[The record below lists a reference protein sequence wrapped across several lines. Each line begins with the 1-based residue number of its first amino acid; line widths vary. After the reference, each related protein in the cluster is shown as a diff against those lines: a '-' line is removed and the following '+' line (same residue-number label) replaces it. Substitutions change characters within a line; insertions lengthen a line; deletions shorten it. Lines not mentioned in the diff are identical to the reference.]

1 MNDEDVRELITQVL
15 HEVAP
20 EVDLEGVDAHADLR
34 EELGL
39 DSMDILNFAIGLS
52 ERTGMEV
59 PERDY
64 PQIMTLDGCT
74 NYLLAHQAPTTTPR

>member
-1 MNDEDVRELITQVL
+1 VNDDDVRAVIVQVL

-20 EVDLEGVDAHADLR
+20 EVELDGVAGDADLR

-39 DSMDILNFAIGLS
+39 DSMDILNFAIGLQ
-52 ERTGMEV
+52 ERTGVDV

-64 PQIMTLDGCT
+64 PRIVTIDGCT
-74 NYLLAHQAPTTTPR
+74 GYLLAHLAA

>member
-1 MNDEDVRELITQVL
+1 VNDDELRATIAQVL

-20 EVDLEGVDAHADLR
+20 EVQLDGVDGGADLR

-39 DSMDILNFAIGLS
+39 DSMDILNFAIGLQ
-52 ERTGMEV
+52 ERTGVDV

-64 PQIMTLDGCT
+64 PEIVTLDGCAR
-74 NYLLAHQAPTTTPR
+74 YLLAHLPA

>member
-1 MNDEDVRELITQVL
+1 ML

-20 EVDLEGVDAHADLR
+20 EVELDGVAADADLR

-52 ERTGMEV
+52 ERTGVDV

-64 PQIMTLDGCT
+64 PRIVTLNGCAD
-74 NYLLAHQAPTTTPR
+74 YLLAHLPA

>member
-1 MNDEDVRELITQVL
+1 MNDNDVRDLIAQVL

-20 EVDLEGVDAHADLR
+20 EIELDGVATDADLR

-52 ERTGMEV
+52 ERTGVDV

-64 PQIMTLDGCT
+64 PRIVTLDGCAD
-74 NYLLAHQAPTTTPR
+74 YLLAHLPA

>member
-1 MNDEDVRELITQVL
+1 VNDGEVREAIAQVL

-20 EVDLEGVDAHADLR
+20 EIRLDGVAGDADLR

-39 DSMDILNFAIGLS
+39 DSMDILNFAIGLQ
-52 ERTGMEV
+52 ERTGIDV

-64 PQIMTLDGCT
+64 PQIVTLDGCAR
-74 NYLLAHQAPTTTPR
+74 YLLARLPA

>member
-1 MNDEDVRELITQVL
+1 VNDQDVHKLIAQVL
-15 HEVAP
+15 HDVAP
-20 EVDLEGVDAHADLR
+20 EVELDGVAGHADLR

-52 ERTGMEV
+52 EQTGVDV

-74 NYLLAHQAPTTTPR
+74 GYLLAHLPV